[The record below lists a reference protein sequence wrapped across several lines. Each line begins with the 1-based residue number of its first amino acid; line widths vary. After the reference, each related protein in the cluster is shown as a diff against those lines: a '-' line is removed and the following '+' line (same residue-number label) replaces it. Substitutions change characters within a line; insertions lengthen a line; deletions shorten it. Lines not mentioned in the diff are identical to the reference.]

1 LPWVVINNNRRRA
14 PADTELRETYMRQPL
29 TREAISNAAR
39 DILVAEGLHSVSLR
53 RVASSLGVTAP
64 ALYAHVVDKRDLLQG
79 IAEQEINTL
88 LDSFRGVTATE
99 PVEKLRGMC
108 HAYIDYGLRNPDLFR
123 AMFLFR
129 PELTSEGR
137 GDTSAL
143 TARIHEAFIQ
153 AATQAQHDRDLEGS
167 DPDLAALTAW
177 TAAHG
182 VITVLLSGPPLNID
196 LQNRLADAS
205 INAALTGMRH
215 GALVAA

>member
-1 LPWVVINNNRRRA
+1 
-14 PADTELRETYMRQPL
+14 MRQPL
-29 TREAISNAAR
+29 TREAISKAAR
-39 DILVAEGLHSVSLR
+39 DILVAEGLHAVSLR

-79 IAEQEINTL
+79 IAEQEIDGL
-88 LDSFRGVTATE
+88 LDRFRSVKSDD
-99 PVEKLRGMC
+99 PVEQLRRMC
-108 HAYIDYGLRNPDLFR
+108 HEYVDYGIRNPDLFR

-137 GDTSAL
+137 GDRTAL
-143 TARIHEAFIQ
+143 TAAIHEAFIATARE
-153 AATQAQHDRDLEGS
+153 AAERHSLDGS
-167 DPDLAALTAW
+167 DPGLAALTAW

-182 VITVLLSGPPLNID
+182 VVTVLLSGPPLEIE
-196 LQNRLADAS
+196 LQNRLAEAT